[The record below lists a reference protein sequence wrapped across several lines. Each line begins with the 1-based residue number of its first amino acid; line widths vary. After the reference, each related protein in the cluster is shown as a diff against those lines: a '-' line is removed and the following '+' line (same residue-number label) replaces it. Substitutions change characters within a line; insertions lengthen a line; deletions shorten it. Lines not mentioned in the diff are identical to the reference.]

1 MPQRIIDNIGSNLL
15 YNLSQTIIFYIADM
29 SSHTYMYRYIKY
41 VNWVFR
47 HRSILDEQ
55 LAYFT
60 GLGAT
65 NSILG

>member
-47 HRSILDEQ
+47 HRSILDE
-55 LAYFT
+55 
-60 GLGAT
+60 
-65 NSILG
+65 